1 MYDALEERRQVSG
14 MAPNGNNAA
23 NVHGAGGAAVG
34 GGGPLSNA
42 GNLANGLEGG
52 NHTGLLS
59 SLNLTATP
67 GPTSAQSHL
76 KQGIHTFQQQQQ
88 AQAQQ
93 QQAQQQRQQQQQQ
106 QAQQKSLQMM
116 NMASG
121 GHGPFA
127 PINGSK

>member
-14 MAPNGNNAA
+14 MAPNGSNTA
-23 NVHGAGGAAVG
+23 NVHGAGGVPV

-52 NHTGLLS
+52 SHAGLLN
-59 SLNLTATP
+59 SLNMTATP

-76 KQGIHTFQQQQQ
+76 KQGSHAFQQQQQ

-127 PINGSK
+127 PINSSK

>member
-14 MAPNGNNAA
+14 MAPNGSNVA

-52 NHTGLLS
+52 NHAGLLN
-59 SLNLTATP
+59 SLNMTATP
-67 GPTSAQSHL
+67 GPASAQSHL
-76 KQGIHTFQQQQQ
+76 KQGGHSFQQQQ

-93 QQAQQQRQQQQQQ
+93 AQAQQQRQQQQQQ

-127 PINGSK
+127 PINSSK

>member
-23 NVHGAGGAAVG
+23 NVLGAGGAAVG

-52 NHTGLLS
+52 NHAGLLN
-59 SLNLTATP
+59 SLNMTATP

-76 KQGIHTFQQQQQ
+76 KQGGHAFQ
-88 AQAQQ
+88 QQ
-93 QQAQQQRQQQQQQ
+93 QQAQQQRQQQQQQQ

-127 PINGSK
+127 PINSSK

>member
-34 GGGPLSNA
+34 GGGPLTNA

-52 NHTGLLS
+52 NQAGLLN
-59 SLNLTATP
+59 SLNMTATP

-76 KQGIHTFQQQQQ
+76 KQGSHAFQ
-88 AQAQQ
+88 QQ

-127 PINGSK
+127 PINSSK